1 MQVDYIAAFLIG
13 LIGGFS
19 HCIGMCGGFVLTYS
33 VKISENEI
41 RKQQTV
47 WQRIYP
53 HLSYSAGRIITYT
66 FLGEIFGFIGGTIGL
81 IFSMKN
87 FQGGLQLFAG
97 IIMFFM
103 GLDLAGLIPVLP
115 PNSFPGINAFKKLVG
130 NLFNKVNRS
139 NVFGL
144 GIVLGFV
151 PCGLVYSVG
160 AQAAATQSLLKGGL
174 TMLIFGLGTVPAMLL
189 SGITANLISSRV
201 RSRLYKLAALL
212 VVLLGVLTVL
222 RGVDALNWL
231 HIYWLF

>member
-1 MQVDYIAAFLIG
+1 MQIDYIAVFLIG

-33 VKISENEI
+33 IKIAENEMAE
-41 RKQQTV
+41 KQTA
-47 WQRIYP
+47 WQKIYP
-53 HLSYSAGRIITYT
+53 HLSYSAGRILTYT
-66 FLGEIFGFIGGTIGL
+66 FLGEIFGVIGGTIGL
-81 IFSMKN
+81 IFSLKN

-103 GLDLAGLIPVLP
+103 GLDLAGLFPALP
-115 PNSFPGINAFKKLVG
+115 PNSFPGINPFKKLVG

-160 AQAAATQSLLKGGL
+160 AQAAATQSLLKGGF
-174 TMLIFGLGTVPAMLL
+174 TMLVFGIGTMPAMLL
-189 SGITANLISSRV
+189 SGLTANLISARV
-201 RSRLYKLAALL
+201 RSRLYKAAALL
-212 VVLLGVLTVL
+212 VVFLGIMTVL
-222 RGVDALNWL
+222 RGIDALNWV

>member
-130 NLFNKVNRS
+130 RGCYVLLS
-139 NVFGL
+139 NSDTEFIRKIYKDYKMFGKHIQRDH
-144 GIVLGFV
+144 GQKNIVL
-151 PCGLVYSVG
+151 
-160 AQAAATQSLLKGGL
+160 
-174 TMLIFGLGTVPAMLL
+174 
-189 SGITANLISSRV
+189 
-201 RSRLYKLAALL
+201 
-212 VVLLGVLTVL
+212 
-222 RGVDALNWL
+222 
-231 HIYWLF
+231 

>member
-1 MQVDYIAAFLIG
+1 MQVDYIAVFLIG

-33 VKISENEI
+33 IKITENEAGA
-41 RKQQTV
+41 KQNT
-47 WQRIYP
+47 WQKIYP

-81 IFSMKN
+81 ILSMKN

-97 IIMFFM
+97 IVMFFM
-103 GLDLAGLIPVLP
+103 GLDLAGLVPALP
-115 PNSFPGINAFKKLVG
+115 PNSFPGINPFKKLVG

-144 GIVLGFV
+144 GIVLGFI

-174 TMLIFGLGTVPAMLL
+174 TMFVFGLGTVPAMLL
-189 SGITANLISSRV
+189 SGLTANLISANV
-201 RSRLYKLAALL
+201 RSRLYKVAALL
-212 VVLLGVLTVL
+212 VVLLGILTIL
-222 RGVDALNWL
+222 RGIDALNWL
-231 HIYWLF
+231 KIYWLF